1 MTSVKI
7 SKITW
12 GKIIVNGIE
21 YNQILIIGSKIEERE
36 YDRLKSL
43 FGTSHKIGDWEIKKL
58 FSGSPEIILI
68 GTGWDGVLEVPD
80 EIIKQ
85 AKKLNK
91 KLEILKSEEAIR
103 KYNELVKDGERVN
116 ALIHTTC

>member
-21 YNQILIIGSKIEERE
+21 YNQILIIGSNIEERE

-43 FGTSHKIGDWEIKKL
+43 FGTSHKIGDWEIEKL

-68 GTGWDGVLEVPD
+68 GTGWDGVLEVHD
-80 EIIKQ
+80 KIIKQ
-85 AKKLNK
+85 ADKLNI
-91 KLEILKSEEAIR
+91 KLEILKSEEAIS
-103 KYNELVKDGERVN
+103 KYNELAKDRKRVN